1 MRLGSRRTGGRDGQ
15 LVLVSADLR
24 RALPVDQIAPTM
36 QDALD
41 RWAQVQDVL
50 RAADE
55 RFQSDPTAGVKLGAG
70 ELLAPLPRAYAWIDC
85 GAYPYPMELLAQLQ
99 GTESPDPAGAVR
111 PPFFDGVGQFIA
123 SGEPLSTLGSAELD
137 IEAELAFVLADV
149 ELGASAKEAGRAIVG
164 ITVVNDIS
172 LRDVLRTDLGA
183 GKGIYHAKPLSSM
196 APTIVTP
203 DELGEAWDGELL
215 HAQMH
220 SWINDRPLGHPD
232 TSVDIAVTVP
242 ELIAQAARTRPLSA
256 GTVLGTG
263 TVSNR
268 DPGVGTACIAETR
281 MRETLGHGAAR
292 TKFLTPGDEIT
303 IDLRVGDESVAG
315 ALRHTIVRDPPTRP
329 DSAGD
334 QHRYRDDRRS
344 RPVTNRVTTPIP
356 PASAGSSPRY
366 P

>member
-1 MRLGSRRTGGRDGQ
+1 MRLGSRCTGGRDGQ

-41 RWAQVQDVL
+41 RWAQVRDVL

-55 RFQSDPTAGVKLGAG
+55 RFRSDPTAGVKLGAG

-85 GAYPYPMELLAQLQ
+85 GAYPYPMELLAQLR
-99 GTESPDPAGAVR
+99 GAEPPDPASAAR
-111 PPFFDGVGQFIA
+111 PPFFDGAAQFIA
-123 SGEPLSTLGSAELD
+123 SGGPLSTLGSAELD

-149 ELGASAKEAGRAIVG
+149 ELGASAEEAGRAIVG

-172 LRDVLRTDLGA
+172 LRDVLRTDLDA
-183 GKGIYHAKPLSSM
+183 GKGIYHAKPLCSM
-196 APTIVTP
+196 APTMVTL

-220 SWINDRPLGHPD
+220 SWINDRLLGHPD

-242 ELIAQAARTRPLSA
+242 ELIAQAARTRPLGA

-268 DPGVGTACIAETR
+268 DPDIGTACIAETR
-281 MRETLGHGAAR
+281 IRETLAQGAPR
-292 TKFLTPGDEIT
+292 TKFLTSDDEIA
-303 IDLRVGDESVAG
+303 IDLRVGNESVAG
-315 ALRHTIVRDPPTRP
+315 ALRHTIVGAPDQPGQHPTA
-329 DSAGD
+329 D
-334 QHRYRDDRRS
+334 RYRHRDDRR
-344 RPVTNRVTTPIP
+344 PDGAPIGHYADS
-356 PASAGSSPRY
+356 PAATGPSPRY